1 MSDTVASETLAA
13 LAASSPAALA
23 AAAAALAV
31 VVLLAAL
38 VLQGRRNA
46 LRLAALQAA
55 RDADRSLLVLQQ
67 EIDGLRDQVGRALG
81 DSADNINRQLAR
93 MARAVD
99 QRLHQNAELAQQTQR
114 FLGER
119 LDSTAQVVGA
129 VQRSLG
135 GLEEANRRIVEI
147 GRDIASLQEILRPP
161 KLRGGLGEL
170 LLEDLLR
177 QILPE
182 ENLAFQ
188 HAFASGQRVDAVIRL
203 DAGLVPVDAKF
214 PLENFRRVL
223 AAGDDAERARHRRA
237 FVADVRRHVDAI
249 ADRYILP
256 DEGTLE
262 FALMYVPAENVYY
275 EIIVRDE
282 VTDGAD
288 IAAYALRRRVI
299 PVSPGTTYAYLQ
311 AVALG
316 LRGLR
321 IEQRA
326 QEIMARVAG
335 VRDEVG
341 RLREGLRLV
350 GRHLGNAAAG
360 AAAAE
365 RRAERLDTGLAALAG
380 DPAGE
385 PADDAAAAPE
395 DGSAT

>member
-1 MSDTVASETLAA
+1 MNDTVASEPLAA
-13 LAASSPAALA
+13 LASSPPAVLA
-23 AAAAALAV
+23 AAAAAFAV
-31 VVLLAAL
+31 VGLLAAL
-38 VLQGRRNA
+38 VQQGRRNA
-46 LRLAALQAA
+46 ARLAALQAA

-99 QRLHQNAELAQQTQR
+99 QRLHQSAELAQQTQR

-119 LDSTAQVVGA
+119 LDNTAQVVGA

-188 HAFASGQRVDAVIRL
+188 YGFASGQRVDAVIRL

-282 VTDGAD
+282 LTDGAD

-360 AAAAE
+360 TAAAE

-380 DPAGE
+380 D
-385 PADDAAAAPE
+385 AAADSAPDAPAE
-395 DGSAT
+395 GSEA